1 MRVLCMKNR
10 TKWFDIR
17 ACSRFEALLIKYW
30 ALTQRMK
37 SLCKR
42 NVEPKQEVTSFSLVC
57 SPVNSGTNG
66 RTVEKEKS
74 LPSDSITSWSSY
86 SSQVASCGHLVY
98 TIRAVRGEKL
108 SISSQ
113 SLDVTSGLGVVKELD
128 KEALIWRW
136 HEIHPKTKS
145 ELLVSCGARY
155 LCRQNARLRSY
166 LKPSVR

>member
-1 MRVLCMKNR
+1 MKNR

-17 ACSRFEALLIKYW
+17 ACSRFEALLIQRDWKYW

-37 SLCKR
+37 SLCQR

-66 RTVEKEKS
+66 RTAFWLIPPAGVH
-74 LPSDSITSWSSY
+74 T
-86 SSQVASCGHLVY
+86 VARLL
-98 TIRAVRGEKL
+98 AVAV

-145 ELLVSCGARY
+145 ELLVSCGAHY

-166 LKPSVR
+166 RKPFVRYKEEC